1 MDLGLAD
8 KTVLVLGASSGLG
21 LAIAN
26 CLAQEKARVVMS
38 ARKGARLDQALM
50 NIRQINP
57 SATALPI
64 DLQNAAAMD
73 AAEANIRELKPDV
86 LVSNSGGPPPGS
98 AVASDLENWRQQFDV
113 MVLNQIRCIR
123 AALPSMVEKKWGRVL
138 IIASSGIIAPIPNL
152 VISNSL
158 RSALVAFAKTLSVE
172 VAGSGITINT
182 IVPGRIAT
190 PRVAELDQAA
200 AVREKSDAATVKQKS
215 VQAIPAGR
223 YGDPAEFASVA
234 AFLISERASY
244 VTGQITRVD
253 GGFIRSV

>member
-21 LAIAN
+21 LAIAK
-26 CLAQEKARVVMS
+26 CLAQEKARVVVS

-57 SATALPI
+57 NATALPI
-64 DLQNAAAMD
+64 DLRNAATMN
-73 AAEANIRELKPDV
+73 AAEGSIHELKPDI
-86 LVSNSGGPPPGS
+86 LVCNSGGPPPGS
-98 AVASDLENWRQQFDV
+98 ALASDLESWRQQFDV

-123 AALPSMVEKKWGRVL
+123 AALPSMAEKMWGRIL

-172 VAGSGITINT
+172 VAGSGVTINT

-200 AVREKSDAATVKQKS
+200 ADREKSDVATVKQRS

-234 AFLISERASY
+234 AFLVSERASY

-253 GGFIRSV
+253 GGFIRSI